1 MKNGRVPLEGSL
13 AISYKTKHVFVI
25 QPPLFI
31 TSRIPAAQ
39 KFYGRT
45 SEVHGITWNDMQNFI
60 SPYLS
65 LFFLRNGT
73 QLLKEVYDSLKG

>member
-1 MKNGRVPLEGSL
+1 LLVGRLSGTATLKNSL
-13 AISYKTKHVFVI
+13 AISDKTKHVFVI

-31 TSRIPAAQ
+31 TSRIPEAQ
-39 KFYGRT
+39 KCHGRT
-45 SEVHGITWNDMQNFI
+45 SEVHGITWDDMQNFT

-73 QLLKEVYDSLKG
+73 